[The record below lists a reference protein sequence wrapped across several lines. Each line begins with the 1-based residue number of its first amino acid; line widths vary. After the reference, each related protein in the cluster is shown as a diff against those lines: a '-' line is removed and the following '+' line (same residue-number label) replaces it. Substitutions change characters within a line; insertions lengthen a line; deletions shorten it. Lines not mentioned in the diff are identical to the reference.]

1 MTEPMPDMA
10 ALKSKLKIVWESG
23 DYGRI
28 ARDLEASAEEFLAR
42 IPIEAGSDVLDLA
55 CGSGQVALP
64 AARSG
69 ARVTGVD
76 IAPSSLEQGRQR
88 AAAEGLVIQFN
99 EGDAEA
105 LTYADG
111 AFDLVISLIGAMF
124 APRPD
129 RVAAEMVRVCRP
141 GGRIVMGNWTP
152 QGFIGKML
160 KTVGQHVP
168 PPPGMPSPLL
178 WGDTETVA
186 ERLKD
191 GIADLRV
198 SERIYPFRYPFPPS
212 EVVDYYF
219 EFYGP
224 TNKAY
229 AALDDDGKSALHAA
243 LTDLWAD
250 HNTATDGTTDVS
262 AEILEVVAV
271 RA

>member
-1 MTEPMPDMA
+1 MTETTPEFD
-10 ALKSKLKIVWESG
+10 ALKSKLKTVWDAG
-23 DYGRI
+23 DYGRV
-28 ARDLEASAEEFLAR
+28 ARDLEASAEEFLSR

-55 CGSGQVALP
+55 CGSGQIALP
-64 AARSG
+64 AARAG

-76 IAPSSLEQGRQR
+76 IAPSSLEQGRER
-88 AAAEGLVIQFN
+88 AAAEGFDIQFD
-99 EGDAEA
+99 EGDAEE
-105 LTYADG
+105 LPYADG
-111 AFDLVISLIGAMF
+111 SFDLVISLIGAMF

-152 QGFIGKML
+152 EGFIGKML

-168 PPPGMPSPLL
+168 PPDMPSPLL
-178 WGDTETVA
+178 WGDTDTVT
-186 ERLKD
+186 ERLSD
-191 GIADLRV
+191 GIADLQLT
-198 SERIYPFRYPFPPS
+198 ERIYPFRYAFPPV
-212 EVVDYYF
+212 EVADYYF
-219 EFYGP
+219 QFYGP

-229 AALDDDGKSALHAA
+229 GALDDDGKSALHAA

-250 HNTATDGTTDVS
+250 HNTATDGTTDVG